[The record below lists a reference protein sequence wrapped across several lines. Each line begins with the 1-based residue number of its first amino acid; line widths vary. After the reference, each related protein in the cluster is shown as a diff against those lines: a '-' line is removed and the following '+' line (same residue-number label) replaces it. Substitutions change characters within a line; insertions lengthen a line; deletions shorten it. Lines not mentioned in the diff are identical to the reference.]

1 MEIDMDVNTRAFQIL
16 IEIPKYLVIFGKQTW
31 LAGNS
36 RFPIRNTS
44 SFRIL
49 HCYVS
54 LPESIPKI
62 TQFFACSFFYQTKKN
77 CTFKLRLT
85 GKPTIH
91 EDVYLDPMKTG
102 DFPTYLVSFRRG
114 GCTFKLAH
122 APKICWLET
131 LGAFGNLHRF
141 EPLPP
146 KPPPTTMAWLVGK
159 HAIFSALLPKTQE
172 ETWQKN
178 IETNPP

>member
-1 MEIDMDVNTRAFQIL
+1 M
-16 IEIPKYLVIFGKQTW
+16 LVYRRVSQKSPNLL
-31 LAGNS
+31 LAH
-36 RFPIRNTS
+36 F
-44 SFRIL
+44 
-49 HCYVS
+49 
-54 LPESIPKI
+54 LPN
-62 TQFFACSFFYQTKKN
+62 KKN

-159 HAIFSALLPKTQE
+159 HAIFSALLRRHRRKHGRKTSKQTLP
-172 ETWQKN
+172 ET
-178 IETNPP
+178 